1 MLTPGDKLGPCEILS
16 PIGAGGMG
24 EVYKA
29 RDTRLERSVAV
40 KVLPEVGQ
48 NNGRSSK
55 VVAPYE
61 MSPKEWGCVALN
73 AT

>member
-1 MLTPGDKLGPCEILS
+1 
-16 PIGAGGMG
+16 MG

-61 MSPKEWGCVALN
+61 MSPEEWGCVALN